1 MPSVKKGNKMP
12 SVVFVCLGNICR
24 SPTAHGVFQN
34 FVDAAGLSEK
44 IKVDSA
50 GTSSWH
56 IGDAPDAR
64 AQAEALLRGY
74 DLSKLKARQA
84 MPQDFHIFDYIC
96 AMDQSNFDDLA
107 QLSAGQNLS
116 KLHLFMDFAPE
127 WQMKQI
133 PDPYYGNDNGFA
145 DVLDMIEAA
154 SKRLLADMK
163 RNFDL

>member
-1 MPSVKKGNKMP
+1 MP

-34 FVDAAGLSEK
+34 FVDAAGLTDK

-50 GTSSWH
+50 GTSNWH

-74 DLSKLKARQA
+74 DLSQLKARQA
-84 MPQDFHIFDYIC
+84 DPQDFQTFDYIC
-96 AMDQSNFDDLA
+96 AMDQNNYDDLA
-107 QLSAGQNLS
+107 QLSADQNLS
-116 KLHLFMDFAPE
+116 KLHLFMDFAHE
-127 WQMKQI
+127 WRIKQV
-133 PDPYYGNDNGFA
+133 PDPYYGSNNGFA

-154 SKRLLADMK
+154 SKGLLNDMK
-163 RNFDL
+163 RKFDL